1 MNTSAVRDLMLPL
14 SGYATV
20 SADKTV
26 REALLALNDSQL
38 GLSDDR
44 HQHRAVLV
52 LSTDGQ
58 VVGKLTHWAI
68 LRALEPGLHR
78 KGDLDALHRAGLS
91 PSFIDSV
98 VRSLPV
104 PGDSLDGL
112 CRAAA
117 RIPVREAMVPA
128 GESVEAS
135 TPLLEAVRMLVL
147 NHAQSMLV
155 RDAGPVVGILRLTDV
170 FEALAKRIRE
180 EA

>member
-1 MNTSAVRDLMLPL
+1 MLPL
-14 SGYATV
+14 SDYATV
-20 SADKTV
+20 SADRTI
-26 REALLALNDSQL
+26 REALLALNDAQF

-44 HQHRAVLV
+44 RHHRAVLV
-52 LSTDGQ
+52 LEPDGR

-91 PSFIDSV
+91 PAFIDSV
-98 VRSLPV
+98 VSNLPV

-117 RIPVREAMVPA
+117 RVPVREAMVPA
-128 GESVEAS
+128 GESVDAS
-135 TPLLEAVRMLVL
+135 TPLLQAVRMLVL

-155 RDAGPVVGILRLTDV
+155 RDGEEVVGILRLTDV
-170 FEALAKRIRE
+170 FDALAKRIRE
-180 EA
+180 GA